1 MEAGNKMNPQNE
13 ISIEEVKSDSSLEKE
28 LKKYLKLLNGETIEL
43 KIKMFNF
50 SEKLAKQNQGVVLLS
65 NQRLIFLL
73 HHALGSDQLM
83 YIPFARITKV
93 SFSSAKG
100 LRSGRKAIEITYGNQ
115 SINFG
120 IAAFLGRTSNKA
132 TSDLF
137 EELKKKLPGNIISG

>member
-1 MEAGNKMNPQNE
+1 MNPQNE
-13 ISIEEVKSDSSLEKE
+13 IIIAEVKSDVSAEKE
-28 LKKYLKLLNGETIEL
+28 LKKNLKLLNGETIEFKG
-43 KIKMFNF
+43 KIFNF

-73 HHALGSDQLM
+73 RHALGSEQLL
-83 YIPFARITKV
+83 YIPFARITKA

-100 LRSGRKAIEITYGNQ
+100 LRSGRKAIGITYDHQ

-120 IAAFLGRTSNKA
+120 IVAFLGRTSNKE

-137 EELKKKLPGNIISG
+137 EKLKKKFPDHIISK

>member
-1 MEAGNKMNPQNE
+1 MNPQNE
-13 ISIEEVKSDSSLEKE
+13 IIISEVKSDSSVEKE
-28 LKKYLKLLNGETIEL
+28 LKKYLQLLNGETIEL
-43 KIKMFNF
+43 KNKIFNF
-50 SEKLAKQNQGVVLLS
+50 SQKLTKQNQGVVLLS

-83 YIPFARITKV
+83 YIPFARITKA

-100 LRSGRKAIEITYGNQ
+100 LRSGRKAIEITYDDQ

-120 IAAFLGRTSNKA
+120 IASFLGRTSNKE

-137 EELKKKLPGNIISG
+137 NMLKKKLPDHIISG

>member
-1 MEAGNKMNPQNE
+1 MNPQNE
-13 ISIEEVKSDSSLEKE
+13 IIISEVKSDSSVEKE
-28 LKKYLKLLNGETIEL
+28 LKKYLQLLNGETIEL
-43 KIKMFNF
+43 KNKIFNF
-50 SEKLAKQNQGVVLLS
+50 SQKLTKQNQGVVLLS

-83 YIPFARITKV
+83 YIPFARITKA

-100 LRSGRKAIEITYGNQ
+100 LRSGRKAIEITYNDQ

-120 IAAFLGRTSNKA
+120 IASFLGRTSNKE

-137 EELKKKLPGNIISG
+137 NMLKKKLPDHIISG

>member
-1 MEAGNKMNPQNE
+1 MNPQND
-13 ISIEEVKSDSSLEKE
+13 IIIDEVKSDSSVEKE

-43 KIKMFNF
+43 KNKIFNF

-83 YIPFARITKV
+83 YIPFARITKA

-100 LRSGRKAIEITYGNQ
+100 LRSGRKAIEITYDHQ

-120 IAAFLGRTSNKA
+120 IAAFLGRTSNKE

-137 EELKKKLPGNIISG
+137 EELKKKLPDHIISG

>member
-1 MEAGNKMNPQNE
+1 MNPQNE
-13 ISIEEVKSDSSLEKE
+13 ISIDEVKSDSSLEIE

-43 KIKMFNF
+43 KSNIFNF

-83 YIPFARITKV
+83 YIPFARITKA

-100 LRSGRKAIEITYGNQ
+100 LRSGRKAIGITYGNQ

-120 IAAFLGRTSNKA
+120 IASFLGRTSNKE
-132 TSDLF
+132 TSALF
-137 EELKKKLPGNIISG
+137 EELKKKLPGNVISG

>member
-1 MEAGNKMNPQNE
+1 MNPQNE
-13 ISIEEVKSDSSLEKE
+13 IIIEEVKSDVSAEKE
-28 LKKYLKLLNGETIEL
+28 LKKNLKLLNRETIEFKG
-43 KIKMFNF
+43 KIFNF

-73 HHALGSDQLM
+73 HHALGSEQLI
-83 YIPFARITKV
+83 YIPFARITKA

-100 LRSGRKAIEITYGNQ
+100 LRSGRKAIGITYDHQ

-120 IAAFLGRTSNKA
+120 IVAFLGRTSNKK

-137 EELKKKLPGNIISG
+137 EELKKKLPDNIISG

>member
-1 MEAGNKMNPQNE
+1 MGARKKMNPQNE
-13 ISIEEVKSDSSLEKE
+13 ISIEEVKSDSSVEKE
-28 LKKYLKLLNGETIEL
+28 LKKFLKLLNGETIEL
-43 KIKMFNF
+43 KRKIFNF
-50 SEKLAKQNQGVVLLS
+50 SEKLAKQNQGVILLS

-83 YIPFARITKV
+83 YIPFARITKA

-120 IAAFLGRTSNKA
+120 IAAFLGRTNNKE

-137 EELKKKLPGNIISG
+137 EELKKKLPGNVII

>member
-1 MEAGNKMNPQNE
+1 MEERKKMNPQNE
-13 ISIEEVKSDSSLEKE
+13 ISIDEVKGASSVEKE

-43 KIKMFNF
+43 KRKIFNF
-50 SEKLAKQNQGVVLLS
+50 TEKLEKQNQGVVMLT

-83 YIPFARITKV
+83 YIPFARITKA

-120 IAAFLGRTSNKA
+120 IAAFLGRTNNKE

-137 EELKKKLPGNIISG
+137 GELKKKLPDNVISK

>member
-1 MEAGNKMNPQNE
+1 MNPQNE
-13 ISIEEVKSDSSLEKE
+13 IIISEVKSDSSVEKE
-28 LKKYLKLLNGETIEL
+28 LKKYLQLLNGETIEL
-43 KIKMFNF
+43 KSKIFNF
-50 SEKLAKQNQGVVLLS
+50 SEKLAKQNQGIVLLS

-83 YIPFARITKV
+83 YIPFARITKA

-100 LRSGRKAIEITYGNQ
+100 LRSGRKAIEITYDDQ

-120 IAAFLGRTSNKA
+120 IASFLGRTSNKE

-137 EELKKKLPGNIISG
+137 NMLKKKLPDHIISG

>member
-1 MEAGNKMNPQNE
+1 MNPQNE
-13 ISIEEVKSDSSLEKE
+13 ISIEEVKSDSSVEKE
-28 LKKYLKLLNGETIEL
+28 LKKFLKLLNGETIEL
-43 KIKMFNF
+43 KRKIFNF
-50 SEKLAKQNQGVVLLS
+50 SEKLAKQNQGVILLS

-83 YIPFARITKV
+83 YIPFARITKA

-120 IAAFLGRTSNKA
+120 IAAFLGRTNNKE

-137 EELKKKLPGNIISG
+137 EELKKKLPGNVII

>member
-1 MEAGNKMNPQNE
+1 MNPQNE
-13 ISIEEVKSDSSLEKE
+13 IIIDEVKSDISAEKE
-28 LKKYLKLLNGETIEL
+28 LKKNLKLLNRETIEFKG
-43 KIKMFNF
+43 KIFNF

-73 HHALGSDQLM
+73 HHALGSEQLI

-100 LRSGRKAIEITYGNQ
+100 LRSGRKAIGITYDHQ

-120 IAAFLGRTSNKA
+120 TVGFLSRTSNKE

-137 EELKKKLPGNIISG
+137 EELKKKLPDNIICG

>member
-1 MEAGNKMNPQNE
+1 MNPQNE
-13 ISIEEVKSDSSLEKE
+13 IIIEEVKSDVSVENE
-28 LKKYLKLLNGETIEL
+28 LKKYLKLLNGETIEF
-43 KIKMFNF
+43 KGKMFNF
-50 SEKLAKQNQGVVLLS
+50 SEKLTKQNQGVVLLS

-73 HHALGSDQLM
+73 HHALGSDQLI

-100 LRSGRKAIEITYGNQ
+100 LRSGRKAIGITYDHQ

-120 IAAFLGRTSNKA
+120 ISAFLGRTSNKE

-137 EELKKKLPGNIISG
+137 EELKKKLPVHIVSG

>member
-1 MEAGNKMNPQNE
+1 MNPQNE
-13 ISIEEVKSDSSLEKE
+13 IIIDEVRSDFSLENE
-28 LKKYLKLLNGETIEL
+28 LKKNLKLLNGETIEFKS
-43 KIKMFNF
+43 KIFNF

-73 HHALGSDQLM
+73 QHALGSEQLI
-83 YIPFARITKV
+83 YIPFARITKA

-100 LRSGRKAIEITYGNQ
+100 LRSGRKAIGITYDHQ

-120 IAAFLGRTSNKA
+120 IVAFLGRTSNKE

-137 EELKKKLPGNIISG
+137 EELKKKLPDHIISG